1 MWGETPAMRGPASS
15 PAVLAKFVQRAQQL
29 YSLPGVAMRVL
40 ELTRSSTV
48 DVREIQ
54 QCVEADPA
62 LVGKLLRVVNSSLF
76 GLSKPVADL
85 NQAIALLGIQ
95 RLKML
100 VLGFSLPT
108 QSASSAQPAVLER
121 YWKHALLKSVA
132 SRELAE
138 SLWKIPSDEAFIAGL
153 LQDIGLLVLVQDLGD
168 SYVKFLHGAWTVGN
182 EPRDMEV
189 EVLGFDH
196 VELSAK
202 LLEEWG
208 LPGPLLKAIAS
219 PRDRESLSQLHPRD
233 RVLPQILDLAELV
246 TRFLLYRQQR
256 WLDNLLE
263 TGDAYLGLTVEQ
275 LHVLFTQLEKKA
287 PQFAAALAMPW
298 KDETQYVRLLQEAR
312 QRQTAALQA
321 VTPPDLLEPAKLKEF
336 ASSVDLSDSAD
347 PVPPKSSASTRPQ
360 RGRQQADAP
369 LKTISASPPQCATTT
384 LVATKTTSSLSQQL
398 STAVAN
404 CRQSRMPLS
413 LALVQL
419 DQGETAKLRFGP
431 QNVPELMQ
439 DIKAFI
445 GGAADGDHGIST
457 VPVSESRLAVIMSGL
472 DRQQAIAVGRDILE
486 TMRDRSGNDSNS
498 LGNLS
503 VSIGLASLAMPPRNF
518 PVLEMV
524 QAAERC
530 LHGVQLSGGDGFKSI
545 EMC

>member
-1 MWGETPAMRGPASS
+1 MRGPASS
-15 PAVLAKFVQRAQQL
+15 PAVLAKFVQRAKQL

-40 ELTRSSTV
+40 ELTRNSSV

-76 GLSKPVADL
+76 GLAKPVADL
-85 NQAIALLGIQ
+85 NQTIALLGIQ

-108 QSASSAQPAVLER
+108 QAASTAQPAVLER

-132 SRELAE
+132 CRELAE
-138 SLWKIPSDEAFIAGL
+138 SLWKIPGDEAFIAGL
-153 LQDIGLLVLVQDLGD
+153 LQDIGLLALIQDLGD

-182 EPRDMEV
+182 EPREMEV
-189 EVLGFDH
+189 EVIGFDH

-208 LPGPLLKAIAS
+208 LPVPLLKAIVS
-219 PRDRESLSQLHPRD
+219 PRDRESISQLHARE
-233 RVLPQILDLAELV
+233 RTLPQILDLAELV

-263 TGDAYLGLTVEQ
+263 TGNAYLGLTVEQ

-298 KDETQYVRLLQEAR
+298 KDETQYVQLLNEAR

-321 VTPPDLLEPAKLKEF
+321 VTPPDLLAPSKLKEF
-336 ASSVDLSDSAD
+336 ASSVGVIGNAAATVQPSNAA
-347 PVPPKSSASTRPQ
+347 PGRQPIARPQ
-360 RGRQQADAP
+360 PETPSRTPAAVATQRGPA
-369 LKTISASPPQCATTT
+369 T
-384 LVATKTTSSLSQQL
+384 LVATKATPTLSQRL
-398 STAVAN
+398 SAVVAN
-404 CRQSRMPLS
+404 CRQSRMPVS

-419 DQGETAKLRFGP
+419 DQCESAKTRFGP
-431 QNVPELMQ
+431 EYASELLQ
-439 DIKAFI
+439 EIKAFI
-445 GGAADGDHGIST
+445 GDAADGELGLST
-457 VPVSESRLAVIMSGL
+457 MPVSDSRLAVIMSGL

-486 TMRDRSGNDSNS
+486 TIRHRSGKDAHDP
-498 LGNLS
+498 GALS

-518 PVLEMV
+518 PVMEMV

-545 EMC
+545 EIC